1 MFIRKVKTVSL
12 DQGELEEL
20 SEVIIPLIYDS
31 CSYIDCSCV
40 NEYITCTFFTSY
52 ITQSAGVTNVFV
64 HPKQLLCHLS
74 LPINCHSLSLS
85 FLLSLLH
92 FLLYSIYNY
101 LYMSLNAH

>member
-12 DQGELEEL
+12 GQEELEEL

-40 NEYITCTFFTSY
+40 NEYITYTFFTSY

-74 LPINCHSLSLS
+74 LPINCHSLSLFFCLCLIS
-85 FLLSLLH
+85 SCIQFII
-92 FLLYSIYNY
+92 IYTC
-101 LYMSLNAH
+101 H

>member
-40 NEYITCTFFTSY
+40 NEYITYTFFTSY
-52 ITQSAGVTNVFV
+52 ITQSTGVSTVFV

-74 LPINCHSLSLS
+74 LPINCHSLSLFS
-85 FLLSLLH
+85 FVFASFPPVFNL
-92 FLLYSIYNY
+92 
-101 LYMSLNAH
+101 